1 MKDPPS
7 VQYTVPCGL
16 CGWKYITSVQYTVQY
31 STLQYSTL
39 QYSTQYSTCGWKYI
53 TSVQYRFSD
62 FWSRKEAA
70 ELGKIF
76 TSTNSTHTLIRRLGI
91 EKKQQFSKSF
101 QNL

>member
-1 MKDPPS
+1 MWPMWLEIHYKCTVHS
-7 VQYTVPCGL
+7 TVQYT
-16 CGWKYITSVQYTVQY
+16 TVQYTVQY
-31 STLQYSTL
+31 MWLEIHYKCT
-39 QYSTQYSTCGWKYI
+39 
-53 TSVQYRFSD
+53 VQYQVV
-62 FWSRKEAA
+62 WSRKEAA